1 MFNLVSTDTSKVDRY
16 KILKPYS
23 TTQETDN
30 LIINILTINQEQ
42 GQNNQIDTA
51 FRNWETLQ
59 HRKVCNQIIISW
71 SSKNWAKL
79 FAKLIKDIDSSNL
92 TVGYRWLHQTNE
104 VEYWVICKE
113 KDYSLL
119 DKISELCIEYE
130 NKLPFRV
137 GIVFT
142 SIKQFVGK
150 DIVTFEE
157 EM

>member
-79 FAKLIKDIDSSNL
+79 FAKSIKYIDSSNL

-113 KDYSLL
+113 KDYEILNR
-119 DKISELCIEYE
+119 ISELQIDYE
-130 NKLPFRV
+130 TILPFTV
-137 GIVFT
+137 DIVF
-142 SIKQFVGK
+142 IGEKQFIGK
-150 DIVTFEE
+150 DMITFEE
-157 EM
+157 VI